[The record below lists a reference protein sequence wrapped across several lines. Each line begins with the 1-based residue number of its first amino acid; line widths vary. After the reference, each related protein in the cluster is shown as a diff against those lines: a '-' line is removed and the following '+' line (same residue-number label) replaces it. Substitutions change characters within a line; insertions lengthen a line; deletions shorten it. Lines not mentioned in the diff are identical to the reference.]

1 MESTLNKRIY
11 GLKNDIAKKIDNL
24 QYSISRL
31 TNQQQVQEKGKFLS
45 QTQQNPR
52 GVHEIANSSETTP
65 KMDEVKVV
73 INLRSGKKVEQP
85 TPKTL
90 DEAKEG
96 QDEEPK
102 KIMIKKDM
110 MKKSMPSPFPQALRG
125 KKRVNNQ
132 NEILELLRQVKVNI
146 PLLDMIK
153 HIPTYAKFQKDLCTV
168 KRGLNEDKKA
178 FLTEQ
183 VSAIK
188 QCKTPMKYKDPGCPT
203 ISVNIGGTCVE
214 KALLDLGASVNLLPY
229 SVYKQLG
236 LGELKPTT
244 ITLSLADRSVKIP
257 KGTVEDVLV

>member
-1 MESTLNKRIY
+1 
-11 GLKNDIAKKIDNL
+11 
-24 QYSISRL
+24 
-31 TNQQQVQEKGKFLS
+31 
-45 QTQQNPR
+45 
-52 GVHEIANSSETTP
+52 
-65 KMDEVKVV
+65 MDKVKVV
-73 INLRSGKKVEQP
+73 ITLRSGKKFEQP
-85 TPKTL
+85 MPKPL

-96 QDEEPK
+96 QNEEPER
-102 KIMIKKDM
+102 IVIKEDM
-110 MKKSMPSPFPQALRG
+110 MKKSMPPPFPQALRG

-132 NEILELLRQVKVNI
+132 TEILEVLRQVKVNI

-153 HIPTYAKFQKDLCTV
+153 QVPSYAKFLKDLCTV
-168 KRGLNEDKKA
+168 KRGLNVEKKA

-183 VSAIK
+183 VSAII
-188 QCKTPMKYKDPGCPT
+188 QCKTLVKYKDSGCPT

-229 SVYKQLG
+229 SINKQLG